1 MLEKHLHS
9 ILKEANTIIIP
20 GFGAL
25 TITNHTHGEIMF
37 MPYLKY
43 DDGKLT
49 TYIAEKEIISIEDAK
64 TAIANEVAKIE
75 QSLEN
80 NRNVSFRGF
89 GSFSKN
95 STGEIEFTTGNG
107 AETES
112 IINEIVEEKK
122 VEITP
127 SSTIQENPPIEV
139 KETVNSDEITEN
151 KEVDKSEIVTE
162 EITPKKKS
170 LFSRFNK
177 ESVKPIESVEIETEK
192 KVEIPEKSIE
202 LILENE
208 TPSIEVIV
216 PESIVEKSIPVEKEI
231 KIESPK
237 QENSNT
243 TENELVAEEIEQTET
258 NVKPKKKRGFKFWF
272 FLLLIFVI
280 LGGGA
285 FVGLNYTKFKQYN
298 PFIAKA
304 DKKDLT
310 QEQIKKFESDKTK
323 PSEVDSAKTEEIIDS
338 LATPEAQEV
347 IPETTVEQEVV
358 TEPTPEPTPV
368 STAVPRK
375 KTVTKKT
382 FKSSK
387 TIDSSKSFYIILG
400 TFSEKINA
408 EGYIERLT
416 LKGTASPILLERDS
430 KFSVLLDSYSTKE
443 EAIAQLPNARSI
455 SKNAWVFHKE

>member
-49 TYIAEKEIISIEDAK
+49 TYIAEKETISVEDAK
-64 TAIANEVAKIE
+64 TAIANEVANIE

-80 NRNVSFRGF
+80 NRNVSLSGF

-107 AETES
+107 VNTEDA
-112 IINEIVEEKK
+112 INEVVEEKI
-122 VEITP
+122 VEIKP
-127 SSTIQENPPIEV
+127 SSTIQENPPIEIQEV
-139 KETVNSDEITEN
+139 IIPVELTEN
-151 KEVDKSEIVTE
+151 KEVNKTEIVTE
-162 EITPKKKS
+162 ENSPKKKS

-192 KVEIPEKSIE
+192 SIE

-216 PESIVEKSIPVEKEI
+216 PETVAEKTNPSEKEI
-231 KIESPK
+231 KIESFK
-237 QENSNT
+237 KEDSNS
-243 TENELVAEEIEQTET
+243 EEKELVTEEIEQTET
-258 NVKPKKKRGFKFWF
+258 IVKPKKKRGFKFWF
-272 FLLLIFVI
+272 FLLLILVI

-285 FVGLNYTKFKQYN
+285 FVGLNYSKFKQYN
-298 PFIAKA
+298 PFIAKEE
-304 DKKDLT
+304 KKDLT
-310 QEQIKKFESDKTK
+310 QEQIKKFESDKTE

-338 LATPEAQEV
+338 LAITETQEV

-358 TEPTPEPTPV
+358 MEPTPIVTETKKK
-368 STAVPRK
+368 TGRK
-375 KTVTKKT
+375 KIQTSEESQSYYIVLG
-382 FKSSK
+382 
-387 TIDSSKSFYIILG
+387 SF
-400 TFSEKINA
+400 TERSNA
-408 EGYIERLT
+408 EAYINRLT
-416 LKGTASPILLERDS
+416 SNGDISPTLMERDG
-430 KFSVLLDSYSTKE
+430 KFSVLFEGFSSQN
-443 EAIAQLPNARSI
+443 EAKSKLSAARSI
-455 SKNAWVFHKE
+455 SKNAWIYHKE